1 MDAIELL
8 EILERGEDSQ
18 HQFKENITNA
28 SSLAGEMVAF
38 ANTKGGIIIVGAD
51 KYRNVVGIADSDID
65 RINQLIANTATNN
78 VKNPINPFT
87 ENIKVSDKLLI
98 VVHITEGTDKPYMDN
113 NGVVWV
119 KDVSDKRRVTS
130 KEVLRRLFQSSDLV
144 HADEVPVTGTTE
156 NNIDLKYFKT
166 FYKNHYEEDIEKS
179 DVPLIQLLNNL
190 NLAKNGNLN
199 LAGLLLFSKEPEKYK
214 STFIIKAVCFVGND
228 PAGDKYRDNVDI
240 KGKLKL
246 QFEGAMDFL
255 KRNLKY
261 TQQDKGIN
269 TLGNLE
275 IPPIVLE
282 ELIVN
287 ALMHRNYFINAPIR
301 LFVFDDRV
309 EIISPGR
316 IPNNLTIENI
326 KSGNSNIRNDI
337 ITSFATKVL
346 PYRGIGTGIRRAL
359 KHYSDIDFINDTEGE
374 IFVATIKRPE
384 KSR

>member
-8 EILERGEDSQ
+8 EILEKGEDSQ

-28 SSLAGEMVAF
+28 VSLAGEMVAF
-38 ANTKGGIIIVGAD
+38 ANAKGGMIIVGAD
-51 KYRNVVGIADSDID
+51 DNGKPIGLSTNDIN
-65 RINQLIANTATNN
+65 RLNQLVSNTATNN
-78 VKNPINPFT
+78 VKNPINPIT
-87 ENIKVSDKLLI
+87 ENIKVGDNLLMI
-98 VVHITEGTDKPYMDN
+98 VHIAEGIDKPYMDN
-113 NGVVWV
+113 NGVTWV
-119 KDVSDKRRVTS
+119 KSGSDKRRVTS
-130 KEVLRRLFQSSDLV
+130 KEELRRLFQSSDLV
-144 HADEVPVTGTTE
+144 HADEVPVTRTTE
-156 NNIDLKYFKT
+156 NDIDLNYFKT
-166 FYKNHYEEDIEKS
+166 FYKNNYDEDIEKS
-179 DVPLIQLLNNL
+179 DLTLMQLMNNL
-190 NLAKNGNLN
+190 NLAKDNNLN
-199 LAGLLLFSKEPEKYK
+199 LAGLLLFGKEPEKNK
-214 STFIIKAVCFVGND
+214 PAFIIKAVSFVGND
-228 PAGDKYRDNVDI
+228 PVGDKYRDNVDI

-269 TLGNLE
+269 TLGDLE
-275 IPPIVLE
+275 VPPIALE

-309 EIISPGR
+309 EIISPGI

-337 ITSFATKVL
+337 ITSFATKEL

-359 KHYSDIDFINDTEGE
+359 KQYPDIDFINDNEGE
-374 IFVATIKRPE
+374 TFVAIIRRPE
-384 KSR
+384 KN

>member
-1 MDAIELL
+1 M
-8 EILERGEDSQ
+8 
-18 HQFKENITNA
+18 
-28 SSLAGEMVAF
+28 
-38 ANTKGGIIIVGAD
+38 
-51 KYRNVVGIADSDID
+51 
-65 RINQLIANTATNN
+65 
-78 VKNPINPFT
+78 
-87 ENIKVSDKLLI
+87 
-98 VVHITEGTDKPYMDN
+98 
-113 NGVVWV
+113 
-119 KDVSDKRRVTS
+119 
-130 KEVLRRLFQSSDLV
+130 
-144 HADEVPVTGTTE
+144 
-156 NNIDLKYFKT
+156 
-166 FYKNHYEEDIEKS
+166 
-179 DVPLIQLLNNL
+179 LNNL
-190 NLAKNGNLN
+190 NLAKDSNLN
-199 LAGLLLFSKEPEKYK
+199 LAGLLLFSKEPERYK
-214 STFIIKAVCFVGND
+214 SAFIIKAVCFVGND

-269 TLGNLE
+269 TLGDLE

-287 ALMHRNYFINAPIR
+287 ALIHRNYFINAPIR

-337 ITSFATKVL
+337 ITSFATKEL

-359 KHYSDIDFINDTEGE
+359 KHYPEIDFINDTEGE
-374 IFVATIKRPE
+374 LFVAIIKRQE
-384 KSR
+384 

>member
-1 MDAIELL
+1 MEALELI

-28 SSLAGEMVAF
+28 VSLAGEMVAF
-38 ANTKGGIIIVGAD
+38 ANIKGGMIIIGAD
-51 KYRNVVGIADSDID
+51 DNGKPVGLSIDDIK
-65 RINQLIANTATNN
+65 RLNELVSNTTTNN
-78 VKNPINPFT
+78 VKNPINPIT
-87 ENIKVSDKLLI
+87 ENIKVGDSLLMI
-98 VVHITEGTDKPYMDN
+98 VHITEGTDKPYMDN

-119 KDVSDKRRVTS
+119 KSGSDKRRVAS
-130 KEVLRRLFQSSDLV
+130 REELRRLFQSSDLV

-156 NNIDLKYFKT
+156 NNIDLEYFKT
-166 FYKNHYEEDIEKS
+166 FYNNQYEEDVEKT
-179 DVPLIQLLNNL
+179 DVPLMQLLNNL
-190 NLAKNGNLN
+190 NLAKDSNLN

-214 STFIIKAVCFVGND
+214 SAFIIKAVCFVGND

-269 TLGNLE
+269 ILGDLE

-287 ALMHRNYFINAPIR
+287 ALIHRNYFINAPIR
-301 LFVFDDRV
+301 LFIFDDRV

-337 ITSFATKVL
+337 ITSFATKEL

-359 KHYSDIDFINDTEGE
+359 KHYPDIDFINDTDGE
-374 IFVATIKRPE
+374 IFVAIIKRQE
-384 KSR
+384 QK

>member
-1 MDAIELL
+1 M
-8 EILERGEDSQ
+8 
-18 HQFKENITNA
+18 
-28 SSLAGEMVAF
+28 
-38 ANTKGGIIIVGAD
+38 IIIGAD
-51 KYRNVVGIADSDID
+51 DNGKPVGSSIDDIK
-65 RINQLIANTATNN
+65 RLNELVSNTATNN
-78 VKNPINPFT
+78 VKNPINPIT
-87 ENIKVSDKLLI
+87 ENIKVGDNLLMI
-98 VVHITEGTDKPYMDN
+98 VHITEGTDKPYMDN

-119 KDVSDKRRVTS
+119 KSGSDKRRVTS
-130 KEVLRRLFQSSDLV
+130 KEELRRLFQSSDLV

-166 FYKNHYEEDIEKS
+166 FYKNQYEEDVKKT
-179 DVPLIQLLNNL
+179 DVPLMQLLNNL
-190 NLAKNGNLN
+190 NLAKDSNLN

-214 STFIIKAVCFVGND
+214 SAFIIKAVCFVGND

-269 TLGNLE
+269 TLGDLE

-287 ALMHRNYFINAPIR
+287 ALIHRNYFINAPIR

-337 ITSFATKVL
+337 ITSFATKEL

-359 KHYSDIDFINDTEGE
+359 KHYPDIDFINDTDGE
-374 IFVATIKRPE
+374 IFVAIIKRQE
-384 KSR
+384 QK